1 MTAKVAINGFGRI
14 GRLVFRAL
22 FESGRDDIEVVAIND
37 LAPLETNRL
46 LLQYDSVHGPFPFT
60 VETKGNDTLIV
71 DGKEIKVCNERDP
84 ANLPWADHNIDIA
97 FECTGIF
104 TGRDDASKHLTA
116 GAKKVLISA
125 PATDEDITVVYGVN
139 SDQIT
144 ADHAII
150 SNASCTTNCLAPVA
164 YALQQEIGIKS
175 GTMLTI
181 HSFTGDQRVVDT
193 AHKDPYRARAAANNM
208 IPTSTG
214 AAKAVGKVL
223 PELNGKLGGNSIRV
237 PTPDVSV
244 VDLSFVPA
252 RATSVEEIN
261 KVLTDYANGPLK
273 GVLGVS
279 DDPLVSTDIIHN
291 PLSSLFM
298 TNQTMEVDG
307 QFKILSWYD
316 NEWGFS
322 NRMLDT
328 AAKMHAVGYGA
339 NGEAAAA

>member
-1 MTAKVAINGFGRI
+1 M
-14 GRLVFRAL
+14 
-22 FESGRDDIEVVAIND
+22 
-37 LAPLETNRL
+37 
-46 LLQYDSVHGPFPFT
+46 QYDSVHGRFPFT
-60 VETKGNDTLIV
+60 VETKGEDTLIV
-71 DGKEIKVCNERDP
+71 DGKEIKVCQERNPED
-84 ANLPWADHNIDIA
+84 LPWGDMGIDIS

-104 TGRDDASKHLTA
+104 TKRDDAAKHLKA

-139 SDQIT
+139 SEQIT

-193 AHKDPYRARAAANNM
+193 AHSDPYRVRAAANNM

-252 RATSVEEIN
+252 RETSVEEIN
-261 KVLTDYANGPLK
+261 KILTDYANGTLK
-273 GVLGVS
+273 DVLGVS
-279 DDPLVSTDIIHN
+279 DDPLVSSDIIHN

-328 AAKMHAVGYGA
+328 AAKMHAVGYASNGA
-339 NGEAAAA
+339 AEAA